1 MFNICSTLQL
11 LTEVLAQTRLQI
23 CQTLTFPQ
31 VITQRKIS
39 QTLYMQAAP
48 VSTSLQ
54 SAVSSILQW
63 STHFGVNDTGTPEL
77 FTILHKSF
85 TIADGSDDSITGMPT
100 SLDKAI
106 AMVNTMK
113 QPKVSELLVCPE
125 CLSVY
130 GDWHEMQV
138 SHCIHVAA
146 PFHTQCSRRGTCGV
160 ALYRSGA
167 VRRQY

>member
-1 MFNICSTLQL
+1 
-11 LTEVLAQTRLQI
+11 
-23 CQTLTFPQ
+23 
-31 VITQRKIS
+31 
-39 QTLYMQAAP
+39 MQAAP
-48 VSTSLQ
+48 VSTSLPR
-54 SAVSSILQW
+54 AVSSILQW
-63 STHFGVNDTGTPEL
+63 STHFGVSDTGTSEL
-77 FTILHKSF
+77 FRIVHKSF
-85 TIADGSDDSITGMPT
+85 AIAGGSDDSITSIPT

-113 QPKVSELLVCPE
+113 QPKVSELLVCPD

-146 PFHTQCSRRGTCGV
+146 PFHTQCSWRGTCGV

-167 VRRQY
+167 VHRPILVYPYISIVESLKAFLARPGFSDACRLITSESSHYLRK